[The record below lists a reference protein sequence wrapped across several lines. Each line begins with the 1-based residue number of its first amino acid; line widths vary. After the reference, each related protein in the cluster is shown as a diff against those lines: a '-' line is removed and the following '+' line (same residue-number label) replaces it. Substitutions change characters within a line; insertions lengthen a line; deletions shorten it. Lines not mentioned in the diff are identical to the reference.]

1 MKETKMS
8 RAVLLMETNQRGV
21 LFGGKLMAWMDE
33 TAGVTAKR
41 FARSEVVT
49 AAVEQMRFYKP
60 IPVGAFID
68 VVGEVIHVGNT
79 SMKVQIQVK
88 MDDPEGSDDIL
99 AADALFVYVAVD
111 GEGHPTKIN
120 PESGE

>member
-1 MKETKMS
+1 MKISKMS
-8 RAVLLMETNQRGV
+8 RVVFLGETNQRGV

-33 TAGVTAKR
+33 TAGATAKR

-79 SMKVQIQVK
+79 SMKVRIQVL
-88 MDDPEGSDDIL
+88 MDDPDGGEDIL
-99 AADALFVYVAVD
+99 MADAMFVYVSID
-111 GEGHPTKIN
+111 EEGHPIKIN
-120 PESGE
+120 RKLDE